1 MTTTTKGPLRPEAK
15 DAPPV
20 FAFFVGC
27 GRSGT
32 SLLRAIFD
40 SHPDMNVPRDTYFI
54 LGLAERRGRYER
66 PEGFA
71 VETFLNDL
79 QGGYDFDRWPIPF
92 DEIASD
98 LRTNPPASYPDA
110 IRQIFHVCAIK
121 QGKSRY
127 GNKSPV
133 HVRGLPMLAGLF
145 PEARFIHIIRDGR
158 NVALSY
164 IDVDF
169 GPSTIE
175 GGALRWRRHVTDGR
189 KAGETLGPERYR
201 EVRYEQLIDDPESA
215 IRDLCS
221 FVDIEFD
228 ERMLR
233 YYERSEQLYPGR
245 ETPTHHRNL
254 ARPPTKGMRDW
265 RKEMSAGQVA
275 MFEAIAG
282 DLVTELGYE
291 RGAPPANL
299 GRKAKAKARLIALR
313 IQAGMRRLGLSKRKP
328 SGGAKKKS

>member
-1 MTTTTKGPLRPEAK
+1 MTTTTKGPMRPDAK

-54 LGLAERRGRYER
+54 LGLAQRRRRYER
-66 PEGFA
+66 AGGFA
-71 VETFLNDL
+71 VEMFLEDL
-79 QGGYDFDRWPIPF
+79 QTGYDFDRWPIPF
-92 DEIASD
+92 EEIAAD
-98 LRTNPPASYPDA
+98 LRATPPASYPDA
-110 IRQIFHVCAIK
+110 IRQIFRVCAQK

-133 HVRGLPMLAGLF
+133 HVRGLPMLAELF

-164 IDVDF
+164 MDVDF

-175 GGALRWRRHVTDGR
+175 GGALRWRRHVADGR
-189 KAGETLGPERYR
+189 TAGATLGPERYR
-201 EVRYEQLIDDPESA
+201 EVRYEQLIDDPASA
-215 IRDLCS
+215 IRDLCA
-221 FVDIEFD
+221 FIGIDFD
-228 ERMLR
+228 ELMLR
-233 YYERSEQLYPGR
+233 YYERSDELYPGR

-265 RKEMSAGQVA
+265 RTEMTAGQVA

-282 DLVTELGYE
+282 GLVEELGYE
-291 RGAPPANL
+291 RGAPRAGAATRL
-299 GRKAKAKARLIALR
+299 RAKGRLVALR
-313 IQAGMRRLGLSKRKP
+313 IQAGIRRLGLSKRKP
-328 SGGAKKKS
+328 SGGARARA